1 MTRAILLRLL
11 GVLLLVPAAALSA
24 QSGAAPAPALAVQP
38 LAGQRVPVLP
48 VTFLTADAPIDELLP
63 GGRVA
68 QLAWADSILGE
79 ALQMRGPEVE
89 WLLAPELRRVARRAP
104 ATVTDPDRMGQAM
117 MRSERIERVPDPL
130 RSYLRSL
137 TAMTNSRLVLIP
149 AAVRFAADSAGGV
162 RAEVSFVMADTRNGG
177 VAWRSTPSATA
188 TTPARALEAVIARI
202 LPDFR

>member
-1 MTRAILLRLL
+1 MFRLA
-11 GVLLLVPAAALSA
+11 GALLLAPAAAVSA
-24 QSGAAPAPALAVQP
+24 QSGAAPALAVQP
-38 LAGQRVPVLP
+38 LAGQKVPVLP

-89 WLLAPELRRVARRAP
+89 WLLPPELRRVARRAP

-117 MRSERIERVPDPL
+117 MRSDRIDRVPDPL
-130 RSYLRSL
+130 RSYLRGLS
-137 TAMTNSRLVLIP
+137 AMTNSRMVMIP
-149 AAVRFAADSAGGV
+149 AAVRFAPDSAGGV
-162 RAEVSFVMADTRNGG
+162 RAEVAFVLADTRNGG

-188 TTPARALEAVIARI
+188 ATPARALEAVIARI